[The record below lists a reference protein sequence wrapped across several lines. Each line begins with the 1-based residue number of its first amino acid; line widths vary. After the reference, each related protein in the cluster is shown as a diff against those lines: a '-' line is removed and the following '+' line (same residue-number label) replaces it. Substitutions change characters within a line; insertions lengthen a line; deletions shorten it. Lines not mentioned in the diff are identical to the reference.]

1 MNKLLLE
8 SLIRLFAYI
17 AALHPSLY
25 IDNVKLFIQS
35 FLRKEFSA
43 DILNDYLIFFNSYY
57 DEYKSKRKHAG
68 EHDLS
73 KFIQQHISELVN
85 ELYITDRFLLFIRL
99 LFFHKFLF
107 KYQNPA
113 KESASISIDSI
124 TLEISRALNI
134 RESDYRNCKSFI
146 FGKLYDINPKN
157 NLLVVGN
164 KNLAKPGIH
173 FIEREQLKGNI
184 YFLKISGA
192 NILLFYYK
200 GSDTITIDDFNIFPE
215 NIYMFHLGSKI
226 DGETIDPLYYNEVAR
241 EYESESNISVQ
252 LKAREIE
259 FTFPRSNNGIHQL
272 SFAAE
277 SGQMIGVIGKSGVGK
292 STLINLLTGSLKPKH
307 GNILINNYDI
317 FKEQKFIEGLI
328 GYIPQDDLLVEELT
342 VFENL
347 YLSAKLCLG
356 NLTKQ
361 EIVQQVGLLLKNL
374 NLFEVKDLQV
384 GTPLNK
390 YISGGQRKRLNIAL
404 ELIREPWIL
413 FADEPTSGLAIS
425 DADEIMELLTRQAAK
440 GKIVFANIHQPSSE
454 HFKMFDKILVLDK
467 EGYPVYYGNPVDSI
481 YYFNETANKFVKLSD
496 KCQLC
501 GNVNHESIFN
511 ILSEKKVNSNG
522 KLLNE
527 RKIPVKQWH
536 QYYLESIPEEITSE
550 KSNEKGDLPKVQF
563 RKPSAMKQFIVFSE
577 RNILSKITNHQ
588 YVAFSLLV
596 TPLLAVILA
605 FITRSGMDKV
615 TGKYSFILNDNIP
628 AYLFMCV
635 IVSLFVGL
643 VISAE
648 EIFRDRKML
657 KREQFLNLN
666 KTAYLFSKLSLLF
679 FISLIQTVL
688 YVVVGNAL
696 LGIDGMFWPYT
707 LVLFTT
713 SCFANTLGL
722 FISSLFNSVV
732 VIYILVPLLIVPQ
745 ISLSGTIVQY
755 DKLNEKIESEKF
767 VPVIGDMMVSR
778 WAYEALVVTQFKD
791 NKFQKHYFPVE
802 QKISNLKYDLLFV
815 ISEAEGALEEI
826 KFGMD
831 DGLNQQIE
839 FIQSLI
845 AQLDKK
851 YNMNIPEKVLNRL
864 PDEEARMAI
873 GQELRKL
880 KQELNGNINH
890 YMYAKDSITN
900 VLVNY
905 LGGIDEYNQ
914 LKNKYYNNSLADMVL
929 NRSTFTPAEK
939 SRYSN
944 ELIRKIEPIYQKPL
958 SNYGRAHF
966 LSSVKIIGKRE
977 FNTLYFNNLVIWI
990 ISILLFI
997 ILDVTFKKKNLIIK

>member
-1 MNKLLLE
+1 
-8 SLIRLFAYI
+8 
-17 AALHPSLY
+17 
-25 IDNVKLFIQS
+25 
-35 FLRKEFSA
+35 
-43 DILNDYLIFFNSYY
+43 
-57 DEYKSKRKHAG
+57 
-68 EHDLS
+68 
-73 KFIQQHISELVN
+73 
-85 ELYITDRFLLFIRL
+85 
-99 LFFHKFLF
+99 
-107 KYQNPA
+107 
-113 KESASISIDSI
+113 
-124 TLEISRALNI
+124 
-134 RESDYRNCKSFI
+134 
-146 FGKLYDINPKN
+146 
-157 NLLVVGN
+157 
-164 KNLAKPGIH
+164 
-173 FIEREQLKGNI
+173 
-184 YFLKISGA
+184 
-192 NILLFYYK
+192 
-200 GSDTITIDDFNIFPE
+200 
-215 NIYMFHLGSKI
+215 
-226 DGETIDPLYYNEVAR
+226 
-241 EYESESNISVQ
+241 
-252 LKAREIE
+252 
-259 FTFPRSNNGIHQL
+259 
-272 SFAAE
+272 
-277 SGQMIGVIGKSGVGK
+277 
-292 STLINLLTGSLKPKH
+292 
-307 GNILINNYDI
+307 
-317 FKEQKFIEGLI
+317 
-328 GYIPQDDLLVEELT
+328 
-342 VFENL
+342 
-347 YLSAKLCLG
+347 
-356 NLTKQ
+356 
-361 EIVQQVGLLLKNL
+361 
-374 NLFEVKDLQV
+374 
-384 GTPLNK
+384 
-390 YISGGQRKRLNIAL
+390 
-404 ELIREPWIL
+404 
-413 FADEPTSGLAIS
+413 
-425 DADEIMELLTRQAAK
+425 
-440 GKIVFANIHQPSSE
+440 
-454 HFKMFDKILVLDK
+454 
-467 EGYPVYYGNPVDSI
+467 
-481 YYFNETANKFVKLSD
+481 
-496 KCQLC
+496 
-501 GNVNHESIFN
+501 
-511 ILSEKKVNSNG
+511 
-522 KLLNE
+522 
-527 RKIPVKQWH
+527 
-536 QYYLESIPEEITSE
+536 
-550 KSNEKGDLPKVQF
+550 
-563 RKPSAMKQFIVFSE
+563 
-577 RNILSKITNHQ
+577 
-588 YVAFSLLV
+588 
-596 TPLLAVILA
+596 
-605 FITRSGMDKV
+605 
-615 TGKYSFILNDNIP
+615 
-628 AYLFMCV
+628 
-635 IVSLFVGL
+635 
-643 VISAE
+643 
-648 EIFRDRKML
+648 
-657 KREQFLNLN
+657 
-666 KTAYLFSKLSLLF
+666 
-679 FISLIQTVL
+679 
-688 YVVVGNAL
+688 
-696 LGIDGMFWPYT
+696 MFWPYT